1 MTRKE
6 MHQMGAGNSFQYYNV
21 EWARSI
27 GVNASILLR
36 NLISKDKQLT
46 EVDKHYDNW
55 FYHLR
60 NSITEQ
66 TALKEGCIKTA
77 VKVLVL
83 YDIIS
88 IKYKGMPKKAYYKIN
103 CEKLTETMAEGGISQ
118 SGKLT
123 ALVRLNNR
131 TSKVKSP
138 LDNSNKSSNNNKV
151 TKVTKGSSSLPYTKE
166 DIFRYKTILKQTLID
181 IGDFRTNINTDTKT
195 MKRVFKYLYEIEHN
209 LFLPGKTIESPLLQE
224 MDVTRIDRVM
234 TPKQLQLILKKAARN
249 WKSYFADKNIITPEK
264 RPSLDSWFYSPPPN
278 SKQGMSWFLY
288 CATDSL
294 CEQGDVKAKKM
305 LENIKVYLEKFV
317 KDPQKLSE
325 ILYNKSE
332 QKKWSEGDYVT
343 FFSTIKQ
350 IIAWRAENREKFS
363 EKNEGWGTHFGSI
376 EKTFTTISIFL
387 EDCFPQPN
395 PRFLAVDGWNWNQ
408 FVNYID
414 NSYDINLRS

>member
-1 MTRKE
+1 MESPKSNENKRVFKGVWVPAEIWLNRDLKIVEKVLLIEIDSFNRNGECFASNAHFAAFLGLSKQRVSVLVNELIRKGFLE
-6 MHQMGAGNSFQYYNV
+6 SELVYKRGTKQI
-21 EWARSI
+21 EKRLLTPIWKSI
-27 GVNASILLR
+27 GVSSEIDRGILK
-36 NLISKDKQLT
+36 NTKG
-46 EVDKHYDNW
+46 N
-55 FYHLR
+55 
-60 NSITEQ
+60 IT
-66 TALKEGCIKTA
+66 
-77 VKVLVL
+77 
-83 YDIIS
+83 
-88 IKYKGMPKKAYYKIN
+88 IN
-103 CEKLTETMAEGGISQ
+103 NTI
-118 SGKLT
+118 
-123 ALVRLNNR
+123 
-131 TSKVKSP
+131 
-138 LDNSNKSSNNNKV
+138 NKV
-151 TKVTKGSSSLPYTKE
+151 TKVTKGSSSLPYTNT

-181 IGDFRTNINTDTKT
+181 IGDFRTNINADTKT

-249 WKSYFADKNIITPEK
+249 WKSYFSDKNIITPEK

-332 QKKWSEGDYVT
+332 QKKWSEGDHVT

-350 IIAWRAENREKFS
+350 IIAWRAENREKLS

>member
-1 MTRKE
+1 MVSNGSIKRVIDKSYTVIHNEFLRRTDLSWQAKGLLTYLLTLPDDWKLYLKDLRNRATNGRDSVTGIMNELMKEKYISRKE
-6 MHQMGAGNSFQYYNV
+6 IRESGMYKGYEYTV
-21 EWARSI
+21 
-27 GVNASILLR
+27 
-36 NLISKDKQLT
+36 
-46 EVDKHYDNW
+46 
-55 FYHLR
+55 
-60 NSITEQ
+60 
-66 TALKEGCIKTA
+66 TAYPQDIKTA
-77 VKVLVL
+77 DFPATVNPNSVNPTLV
-83 YDIIS
+83 S
-88 IKYKGMPKKAYYKIN
+88 TN
-103 CEKLTETMAEGGISQ
+103 
-118 SGKLT
+118 
-123 ALVRLNNR
+123 
-131 TSKVKSP
+131 
-138 LDNSNKSSNNNKV
+138 SSNYSINKV

-166 DIFRYKTILKQTLID
+166 DIFRYKTILKQTLINV
-181 IGDFRTNINTDTKT
+181 GTFRTNINADTKT

-249 WKSYFADKNIITPEK
+249 WKSYFSDKNIITPEK

-332 QKKWSEGDYVT
+332 QKKWSEGDHVT

-350 IIAWRAENREKFS
+350 IIAWRAENREKLS